1 MYSLLKY
8 NKDNILLAKSITVKL
23 TDIAI
28 AINKGLVK
36 QHGLKISNNPKTW
49 KYYMNL
55 AGIRHET
62 NSPVL
67 VNVLELGEKQL
78 LSKELLDTYNYT
90 RTELLK
96 YGQTFNN
103 LIDEY
108 PEDIMFIKG
117 CLHPVDIDVAIKA
130 KEGTILSYNHTF
142 VEAPEFSLMRELQVH
157 VYDFLSRWH
166 IKEYTLVDDLY
177 LPVLIGNLYNSIVL
191 KIMNI
196 RLEKIHTNEAHSFHL
211 EHFFRSNLN
220 LWTSIS
226 IVNDETKYWLYK
238 NLGWLIRNIGRQ
250 EAFDVV
256 IKKILNK
263 NNVGLGMYQLRKPNN
278 IVNEKKDIMLP
289 TFINTPLIFNNIG
302 LNSYYHASRNSS
314 ISLDTI
320 LNKEL
325 NLENIKDEDMDTQ
338 TKYRNNTIVE
348 TSVEKINKTHRDN
361 QITKVLEISTYQLF
375 KRHGL
380 DLFKLLLDY
389 FVSLTIDKKINYL
402 AEFVDPNDNQNYI
415 LTAENAI
422 LFIVKMLL
430 SATGQLDAKIKSIP
444 FDYVL
449 LRDKEELREVY
460 KRMFRDGIIDCHLE
474 DLIEHYPNVGKY
486 CNTSNDVLVLMNE
499 VQEFY
504 SYLWTLDS
512 NTESSIGSANVK
524 MLSNFI
530 TRQGELVFTDDPEG
544 KTIDELM
551 FERNIKYTI
560 TNKFDVVLS
569 LTEIIKLFTGVSI
582 DEAAVI
588 KEITTEFK
596 VLVDRLTS
604 YSTQVLNTSEDDE
617 DIFIHYN
624 NTNIFNSLYGIA
636 NITDARLRGLEE
648 NYVYI
653 DSLANNFS
661 DDCEGYNLDNINI
674 KTFTP
679 PKKPIFGIGT
689 IKDNKHM
696 YDLAP
701 RFAIEVNDTNRYGIN
716 RVEYKQKFIPELD
729 MSMDTMEYL
738 DPTLKSGSNTITDV
752 SPISSE
758 VYNNPIVIDS
768 QSAKLPETPIV
779 GVAYNSLNKDISTPT
794 VIASIEQ
801 DPKVSITKGNY
812 KNVFLL
818 DVSMDMESIESEEIM
833 ITSGANTNNDED
845 TRYGSSHENPLP
857 INATQGQLREHPIVG
872 TSEIYDNQDTSIF
885 APVVRV
891 TMNLDEEVPVTKG
904 EYSEVFIKDVSM
916 SLEPNEDI
924 TVSIDTTYN
933 DNTKE
938 DVKYI
943 NIESNSLIIESEDAV
958 LPTTPIEGT
967 AYIAQD
973 IGYSSPTLDVRVEQD
988 PKVSVDKGVYKN
1000 EFLPEVTMSM
1010 PTMEELQPVIKS
1022 GAMIDMN
1029 TGTGSS
1035 NDVTIEPESAAR
1047 VKPIDGSMQ
1056 ISRNNDVVTTE
1067 PQLSAELIPDPV
1079 VHVLPADQDDYDDL
1093 EDDND
1098 ILTPIV

>member
-1 MYSLLKY
+1 MYSLLQY

-55 AGIRHET
+55 AGMRHET

-117 CLHPVDIDVAIKA
+117 CLHPVDMDVAIKA

-166 IKEYTLVDDLY
+166 IKEYTLVEDLY

-211 EHFFRSNLN
+211 EHYFRSNLN

-250 EAFDVV
+250 EAFDTV
-256 IKKILNK
+256 IKQILNK
-263 NNVGLGMYQLRKPNN
+263 NNVGIGRYQLRKPNN
-278 IVNEKKDIMLP
+278 KINTKKDIMLP
-289 TFINTPLIFNNIG
+289 TFTNTPLIFNNIG
-302 LNSYYHASRNSS
+302 LNSYYSTSRNSS
-314 ISLDTI
+314 ITLDTI

-325 NLENIKDEDMDTQ
+325 NLENIKEEDMDTQ
-338 TKYRNNTIVE
+338 TRYRNNTIVE
-348 TSVEKINKTHRDN
+348 TSIEKINNTYRDN
-361 QITKVLEISTYQLF
+361 QLTKVLEISTYHLF

-422 LFIVKMLL
+422 LFIIKMLL

-486 CNTSNDVLVLMNE
+486 CNTSNDVMVLMNE

-524 MLSNFI
+524 LLSNFM

-544 KTIDELM
+544 KTIDDLL
-551 FERNIKYTI
+551 FERNLRYVI
-560 TNKFDVVLS
+560 TNKFDVVASLS
-569 LTEIIKLFTGVSI
+569 AIIKLFTGVSI

-588 KEITTEFK
+588 KKITSEFK
-596 VLVDRLTS
+596 TLVDRLTS

-624 NTNIFNSLYGIA
+624 NTNIFNSLYGVT

-661 DDCEGYNLDNINI
+661 DDCKGYNLDNINI

-716 RVEYKQKFIPELD
+716 RIEYQQEFIPELD

-738 DPTLKSGSNTITDV
+738 DPTLKSVSNTITDNSTV
-752 SPISSE
+752 SSGVYSNPIS
-758 VYNNPIVIDS
+758 IDS

-779 GVAYNSLNKDISTPT
+779 GMAYNALNKDISTPT
-794 VIASIEQ
+794 VRASIEQ
-801 DPKVSITKGNY
+801 DPKVSITKGDY

-818 DVSMDMESIESEEIM
+818 DVSMDMESIESEEVM
-833 ITSGANTNNDED
+833 IRSEANTNNDED
-845 TRYGSSHENPLP
+845 VRYGSSHENPIP
-857 INATQGQLREHPIVG
+857 IDVTQGQLREHPIVG
-872 TSEIYDNQDTSIF
+872 TSEIHDNQDTSIL

-904 EYSEVFIKDVSM
+904 EY
-916 SLEPNEDI
+916 
-924 TVSIDTTYN
+924 
-933 DNTKE
+933 
-938 DVKYI
+938 
-943 NIESNSLIIESEDAV
+943 
-958 LPTTPIEGT
+958 
-967 AYIAQD
+967 
-973 IGYSSPTLDVRVEQD
+973 
-988 PKVSVDKGVYKN
+988 KN

-1010 PTMEELQPVIKS
+1010 TTTEETQPVIKS
-1022 GAMIDMN
+1022 DAMIDIN
-1029 TGTGSS
+1029 TGSS
-1035 NDVTIEPESAAR
+1035 YNNDVPIEPESADR

-1056 ISRNNDVVTTE
+1056 IRRNLDEVTLE
-1067 PQLSAELIPDPV
+1067 PQITAELIPDPV
-1079 VHVLPADQDDYDDL
+1079 VRVLPADQDDYDDL
-1093 EDDND
+1093 EDDSD